1 MSPEK
6 KKKKREKKAPKQWS
20 DKQSPEKKE
29 ELRQKARDYKKTGIK
44 TIWYRSKSSR
54 EWGALL
60 AAPNFTFSYTK
71 LCVIIC

>member
-6 KKKKREKKAPKQWS
+6 KKKKREESTKQWS

-60 AAPNFTFSYTK
+60 AAQISLFLIQNYVPLFVK
-71 LCVIIC
+71 